1 LNIDHAGKNKAE
13 LLLLIERGLHAVA
26 RTGRR
31 TLLIVDESQALPT
44 SALEELRML
53 SNFQAGGHALLQIF
67 LLGQPEF
74 RERLNGSARLEQ
86 LRQRVIAIHHL
97 DPMEPDEVADY
108 VGHRLQI
115 AGWTGRPNFTE
126 DAFPILYRAS
136 EGVPRRLNQLMS
148 RVLLHAAVSEIE
160 MIDAKVVRAVVNDQR
175 REMPA
180 VPSTPA
186 AAAPERPA
194 AANANDAE
202 ADTTPAP
209 VASFDEARI
218 AALEARIDEQDAA
231 LRRMLTLLI
240 DWVERDEVRDAPM
253 RGVA

>member
-1 LNIDHAGKNKAE
+1 
-13 LLLLIERGLHAVA
+13 
-26 RTGRR
+26 
-31 TLLIVDESQALPT
+31 
-44 SALEELRML
+44 
-53 SNFQAGGHALLQIF
+53 
-67 LLGQPEF
+67 
-74 RERLNGSARLEQ
+74 
-86 LRQRVIAIHHL
+86 
-97 DPMEPDEVADY
+97 
-108 VGHRLQI
+108 
-115 AGWTGRPNFTE
+115 
-126 DAFPILYRAS
+126 
-136 EGVPRRLNQLMS
+136 
-148 RVLLHAAVSEIE
+148 
-160 MIDAKVVRAVVNDQR
+160 VVNDQR

-202 ADTTPAP
+202 ADTTSAP
-209 VASFDEARI
+209 VGSFDEARI